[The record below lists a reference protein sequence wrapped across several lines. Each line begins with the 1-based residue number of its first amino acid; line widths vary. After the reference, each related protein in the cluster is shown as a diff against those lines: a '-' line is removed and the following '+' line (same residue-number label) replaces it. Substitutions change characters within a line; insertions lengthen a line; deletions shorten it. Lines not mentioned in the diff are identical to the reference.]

1 MYKDLKE
8 LVDINQLRDEAYKCA
23 CEHGFHD
30 TQHFDSHWLALIMS
44 EVGEALNADRKNL
57 HANIE
62 GFTRW
67 RSTLHNPILHN
78 QIDNDSS
85 YIADFEYFIKDSVE
99 DELADIAIRI
109 LDFAGLRGY
118 DCSEFFDTSVTTLEI
133 PNKDR
138 FSWFCFHLFSI
149 FTDAEDAFDTTD
161 EILDSAAYAIASYC
175 NMWDIDLHAHIVLKM
190 KYNEL
195 RPKLNG
201 KAY

>member
-8 LVDINQLRDEAYKCA
+8 LVDINKLRDEAYKCA
-23 CEHGFHD
+23 CEHGFHG
-30 TQHFDSHWLALIMS
+30 TEHFDTHWLALIMS

-62 GFTRW
+62 GYTRW
-67 RSTLHNPILHN
+67 QKTFHNP
-78 QIDNDSS
+78 DNDDSS
-85 YIADFEYFIKDSVE
+85 YFSDFEYFIKDSVE

-109 LDFAGLRGY
+109 LDLAGLRGY
-118 DCSEFFDTSVTTLEI
+118 DCSGYFDTSVTTLHF
-133 PNKDR
+133 PDKDL
-138 FSWFCFHLFSI
+138 FSWFCFHLYSI

-161 EILDSAAYAIASYC
+161 EILDSAAYDIASYC
-175 NMWDIDLHAHIVLKM
+175 NLWDIDLHAHIVLKM